1 MQLMARKMIKQGS
14 GSIINMASVGGIE
27 VNPGYLAYGSSK
39 SSLIFATEC
48 LSKEVG
54 LYGVRV
60 NAVAPGLIDT
70 SMGHYKNETELNKVI
85 DRTSLRKW
93 ELSMMSYQ
101 SVFIL
106 PLIKQNLLQDR
117 L

>member
-1 MQLMARKMIKQGS
+1 MFI
-14 GSIINMASVGGIE
+14 
-27 VNPGYLAYGSSK
+27 
-39 SSLIFATEC
+39 
-48 LSKEVG
+48 KEVG

-93 ELSMMSYQ
+93 ELS
-101 SVFIL
+101 
-106 PLIKQNLLQDR
+106 
-117 L
+117 